1 MGRGK
6 GHAITSG
13 YQGHPLTISTGAMPV
28 RDGQLCCMDPKPTI
42 PSEKVPQSLYI
53 AELTQPD
60 PHT

>member
-6 GHAITSG
+6 GHAIPAIRDTPS
-13 YQGHPLTISTGAMPV
+13 PLALGAIPV
-28 RDGQLCCMDPKPTI
+28 RDGQLCYMDPKPTI

-53 AELTQPD
+53 PELTQPD